1 MEKRRFE
8 VIKGKKAHEYKL
20 AYRFVEAHATNTRL
34 MGVVGLRI
42 QWETEEGEIFYQF
55 FHLDAEEFGLDD
67 YISILDGSS
76 ESIDMTTAKV
86 MGGLGGEM
94 IAISQAAAKYLVK
107 EFAKKNKLF
116 KEELPDPISE
126 YQFILEEEFV
136 FSEEDRKELWDK
148 LCEPVRTPIQLVNY
162 YIMRAAGPDQ
172 EAMEYL
178 SCNKDLGFR
187 PVEKPAI
194 LLKNVIE
201 TIENGDQ
208 ISYVSESLI
217 DADDSYKMVLTE
229 IQVMETEKGWRVD
242 NVTLQSVMNI
252 TGTEA
257 AFSLGK
263 DEFIS
268 VYHVKNFREM
278 IRRLDREKPQAMRHG
293 YELGLLYTEF
303 NPDNAH
309 VNQSVYYL
317 NDDVYGV
324 YYITEASQFLV
335 AAYGQQ
341 RMGELEKY
349 FEHYVTDGL
358 LEIEER
364 FHLDRSLLYEFVH
377 SDYDNFYD
385 FLEEGQ

>member
-42 QWETEEGEIFYQF
+42 QWETEEGEVFYQF

-67 YISILDGSS
+67 YLSVLDGSP
-76 ESIDMTTAKV
+76 ESIEMTTAKV
-86 MGGLGGEM
+86 MGGLGGGM
-94 IAISQAAAKYLVK
+94 INLSQEAAKYLVK
-107 EFAKKNKLF
+107 MYAKKNQVF
-116 KEELPDPISE
+116 EEELPDPISE
-126 YQFILEEEFV
+126 YQFILDEEVV
-136 FSEEDRKELWDK
+136 FSEEEVNRLWDQ

-162 YIMRAAGPDQ
+162 YIMRAMGADH
-172 EAMEYL
+172 EAMDYL
-178 SCNKDLGFR
+178 SCNKQLDYK
-187 PVEKPAI
+187 PVKEPAT

-201 TIENGDQ
+201 TVENDGQ
-208 ISYVSESLI
+208 ISYVSESLV
-217 DADDSYKMVLTE
+217 DADDSYKMILTE
-229 IQVMETEKGWRVD
+229 IQVVETEKGWRVD
-242 NVTLQSVMNI
+242 NVTLESVMNI

-263 DEFIS
+263 DEYIS

-293 YELGLLYTEF
+293 YEVGLLYTEF
-303 NPDNAH
+303 NPDNTH

-335 AAYGQQ
+335 VAYGKL
-341 RMGELEKY
+341 RIEELEKY
-349 FEHYVTDGL
+349 YQDYITDGL
-358 LEIEER
+358 IELEER